1 MSDLKVV
8 KIGVNN
14 LHSIPDCLRSLADCI
29 ERGDFAADRLVWCAM
44 SPAGLEIGAIGPDMD
59 RLRSAG
65 LFHAA
70 AILAT
75 EKIVSGRS

>member
-8 KIGVNN
+8 PVRVNN
-14 LHSIPDCLRSLADCI
+14 LHSIPDCLRGLASSI
-29 ERGDFAADRLVWCAM
+29 ERGDFAAEHLVWCAM
-44 SPAGLEIGAIGPDMD
+44 SPKGLEIGAIGPDMD

-75 EKIVSGRS
+75 EKIVAGR